1 MDMEFKGFKAKKRNV
16 SVPRVRWWNLTR
28 ENATRLSDRIKSEA
42 SWKVTEDSDA
52 IREGMAQCIRRS
64 AKEFLGISRR
74 GGGRKSEVWW
84 QNEEVRERV
93 KDKQNAYAA
102 LSNSTSEEEKEVM
115 EATYK
120 AAKKLAK
127 NNAFERLYRKLG
139 TREGEKDVFKLA
151 RLRERRQG
159 T

>member
-28 ENATRLSDRIKSEA
+28 ENATKLSNRIKSEA

-64 AKEFLGISRR
+64 AKEVLGISRR

-84 QNEEVRERV
+84 QNEEVRERELRIN
-93 KDKQNAYAA
+93 KMLMPPLAIA
-102 LSNSTSEEEKEVM
+102 LQR
-115 EATYK
+115 
-120 AAKKLAK
+120 KKK
-127 NNAFERLYRKLG
+127 RLG
-139 TREGEKDVFKLA
+139 
-151 RLRERRQG
+151 RLR
-159 T
+159 TSLPKS